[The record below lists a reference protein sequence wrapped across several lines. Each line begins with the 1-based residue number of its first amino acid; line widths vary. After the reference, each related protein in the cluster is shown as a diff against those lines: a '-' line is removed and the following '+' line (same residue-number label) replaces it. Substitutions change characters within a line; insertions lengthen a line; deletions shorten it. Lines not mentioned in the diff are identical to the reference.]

1 MRFVAWLAA
10 QGLAHSTIKGY
21 LSGIRQLHL
30 LRYGVEPDIGNM
42 PLLQAVLKGVKRLQA
57 ATVHRPRL
65 PITSAV
71 LRSLRLAWERS
82 AGAAPY
88 DTRMLWAVACTCF
101 FGFLRSGEA
110 TVPTLTGYDPG
121 VHLSITDVAIDS
133 REAPSMVSLR
143 IKASK
148 TDPFRAGVTI
158 HLGRTDRDLCPVAAL
173 LSYIEVRGLQ
183 PGPLFIWRNGRPLTR
198 QVLVIG
204 IRDALSS
211 VGINPAPHSGHSFR
225 IGAATSA
232 AAAGIED
239 AVIKILGRWS
249 SSAYL
254 AYVRIQRSDL
264 SGVSSRM
271 AA

>member
-10 QGLAHSTIKGY
+10 QGLAHSTMKGY

-30 LRYGVEPDIGNM
+30 LQYRIEPDFGNM

-57 ATVHRPRL
+57 VTVSRPRL
-65 PITSAV
+65 PMTSAV

-82 AGAAPY
+82 TEAAPY
-88 DTRMLWAVACTCF
+88 DTRMLWAVACTCC

-121 VHLSITDVAIDS
+121 VHRSITYVAIDS
-133 REAPSMVSLR
+133 WEGANQGVRDRPFPHTGHHPPRTATCAQWPPSSVISRCGVCSRDRCSL
-143 IKASK
+143 
-148 TDPFRAGVTI
+148 
-158 HLGRTDRDLCPVAAL
+158 
-173 LSYIEVRGLQ
+173 
-183 PGPLFIWRNGRPLTR
+183 WRNGRPPTR
-198 QVLVIG
+198 QVLV
-204 IRDALSS
+204 RDALSL
-211 VGINPAPHSGHSFR
+211 VGINPAPYLGHSFR
-225 IGAATSA
+225 IGKATSA
-232 AAAGIED
+232 AVAGRED

-254 AYVRIQRSDL
+254 AYVRIPRSDL
-264 SGVSSRM
+264 SGVSRRM